1 MKQVSVHGKHHISCH
16 LQLLNLVEIHLFFF
30 FSFFFDILIFIIII
44 IINIWLS
51 AKMSRHDIT
60 EILLKV
66 ALITINPTRKTSFK
80 GDTSVTF

>member
-16 LQLLNLVEIHLFFF
+16 LQLLNLVEIHLFFC
-30 FSFFFDILIFIIII
+30 FDILIFIIII
-44 IINIWLS
+44 IINIWLR

-60 EILLKV
+60 EMLLKV